1 MEVFEESQ
9 ESCETD
15 EGNIEYEEGTVTP
28 MISWKQFEV
37 FHESFIKERASAN
50 TILIGSLQ
58 YRMTEASFSES
69 RHTHNIMHRECDM
82 L

>member
-15 EGNIEYEEGTVTP
+15 ERNSEYGGRHSDTHDIMRWKRSEG
-28 MISWKQFEV
+28 

-50 TILIGSLQ
+50 TIVIGSLQ
-58 YRMTEASFSES
+58 YRITEASFSES
-69 RHTHNIMHRECDM
+69 RHTHNA
-82 L
+82 